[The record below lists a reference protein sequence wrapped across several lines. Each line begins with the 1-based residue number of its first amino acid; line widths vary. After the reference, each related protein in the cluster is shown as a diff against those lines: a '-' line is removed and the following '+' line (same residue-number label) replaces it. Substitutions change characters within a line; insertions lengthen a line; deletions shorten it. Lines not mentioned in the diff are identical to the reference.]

1 MGRGGGKKGERESV
15 GRGEGKEKRE
25 RVLRDS
31 IINAAVVVPGVNEI
45 T

>member
-1 MGRGGGKKGERESV
+1 VGRGGEKKGERGRV
-15 GRGEGKEKRE
+15 GRGREERE